1 MPGGLMQLAAFGAES
16 QYLSG
21 NPQLNFFKMVYRRY
35 SNFAMESIRQNFN
48 NTPNFNTES
57 YVNISRS
64 GFSNHVRICTYSIFP
79 VCWSCDEVD
88 FEFDSYSL
96 KIIFVFS

>member
-35 SNFAMESIRQNFN
+35 SNFAMESIELPLNGSQQLSASTTTKLYCLTRLCNGCY
-48 NTPNFNTES
+48 E
-57 YVNISRS
+57 YIS
-64 GFSNHVRICTYSIFP
+64 VQ
-79 VCWSCDEVD
+79 
-88 FEFDSYSL
+88 
-96 KIIFVFS
+96 